1 MNWMYLTCFLGLFV
15 VCYRQYETIEKG
27 DVNMDY
33 EALGRRIR
41 QQRKLLDMT
50 QEQLGKRVG
59 VSTSYIGHI
68 ERGLKHCTLDTLI
81 ALCDVLEVTPEM
93 LLQDSLPSKLMSREY
108 NMSSKTRSI
117 LNGIANVLREY
128 DSESV

>member
-1 MNWMYLTCFLGLFV
+1 
-15 VCYRQYETIEKG
+15 
-27 DVNMDY
+27 MDY

-41 QQRKLLDMT
+41 QQRKMLDMT
-50 QEQLGKRVG
+50 QEQLGQRVG

-81 ALCDVLEVTPEM
+81 SLCDVLEVTPEM

-108 NMSSKTRSI
+108 NMSSKTRSM
-117 LNGIANVLREY
+117 LNDIANVLREY
-128 DSESV
+128 DNNCQ